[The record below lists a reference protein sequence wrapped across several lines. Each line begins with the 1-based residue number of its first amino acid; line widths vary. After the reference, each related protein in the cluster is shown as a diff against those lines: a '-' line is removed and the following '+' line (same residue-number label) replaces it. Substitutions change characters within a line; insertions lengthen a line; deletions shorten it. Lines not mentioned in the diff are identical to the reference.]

1 MNDPQKE
8 QNERAKMSYSERL
21 AHYEWEKA
29 QLPRTVN
36 DSQTYDAALRAL
48 AKKWRI

>member
-1 MNDPQKE
+1 MNDPKKE
-8 QNERAKMSYSERL
+8 QNERSKMTYSERL

-29 QLPRTVN
+29 QLPRTAN